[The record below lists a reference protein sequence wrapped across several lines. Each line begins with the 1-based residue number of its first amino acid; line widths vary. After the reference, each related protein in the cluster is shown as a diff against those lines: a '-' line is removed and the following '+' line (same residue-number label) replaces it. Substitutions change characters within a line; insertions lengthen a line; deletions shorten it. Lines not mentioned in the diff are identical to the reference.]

1 MAEVRSEHSSQL
13 KGSPSRVDPNVF
25 IPPAV
30 RAAAERAEQLQR
42 ESGVA
47 NMPEPAP
54 QDAPQEP
61 VPSPQ
66 PEPAPAPQP
75 QPRPDQPPVEPPT
88 GAPRAAQETPQDD
101 EGTLQERYTRE
112 HHRSIAQA
120 KLLDKAR
127 HDNDALS
134 RRITDLEGMLAT
146 IQVAN
151 YEAAPSRERTFTSS
165 LTDKERE
172 EWGEVLPV
180 IEKQAKDLIAPLE
193 AELQDKI
200 KQIDEQL
207 KSIGTATAVRTK
219 GEFLSALDMSPQ
231 IGLGAGENCWRVLND
246 DTADGGFVH
255 WLQGYDRRSGR
266 RMHEMLKEAY
276 SRNDAPVFAAFF
288 EDFLREQGRLAPPP
302 KSNGAA
308 AAPGQNNGSAPAPAQ
323 GLERFAAPG
332 KPKHAATA
340 PTVPAEP
347 ETFTS
352 GDISRFYQDKQLGRW
367 NGREAEMDAYEQRM
381 HAAVRENRVKPGLPQ
396 P

>member
-1 MAEVRSEHSSQL
+1 MAEGSEHINPP
-13 KGSPSRVDPNVF
+13 KGNPARIDPHLF

-47 NMPEPAP
+47 NMPSEEGAVAAPAGQGEP
-54 QDAPQEP
+54 
-61 VPSPQ
+61 S
-66 PEPAPAPQP
+66 PAPQP
-75 QPRPDQPPVEPPT
+75 QEASSAPDTQVPVEPPT
-88 GAPRAAQETPQDD
+88 GAPRQAQEIAPED
-101 EGTLQERYTRE
+101 EGTLQERYNRAYN
-112 HHRSIAQA
+112 RNVAQE
-120 KLLDKAR
+120 KLLNQAR
-127 HDNDALS
+127 QNNDALS
-134 RRITDLEGMLAT
+134 KRITDLEQMLAT
-146 IQVAN
+146 IQVTSYDA
-151 YEAAPSRERTFTSS
+151 EKSPKERTFTSS
-165 LTDKERE
+165 LTEKERE

-200 KQIDEQL
+200 RQIDEQL

-219 GEFLSALDMSPQ
+219 GEFLSSLDMSPV

-246 DTADGGFVH
+246 DTDDGGFVH

-266 RMHEMLKEAY
+266 RMHEMLKDAY

-288 EDFLREQGRLAPPP
+288 EDFLREHGRLAPPP

-308 AAPGQNNGSAPAPAQ
+308 AAPSQNGSAPAPAQ

-332 KPKHAATA
+332 RPKHAATV

-352 GDISRFYQDKQLGRW
+352 GDIAKFYQDKNLGRW
-367 NGREAEMDAYEQRM
+367 KGREADMDAYEIT
-381 HAAVRENRVKPGLPQ
+381 HAQSRS
-396 P
+396 